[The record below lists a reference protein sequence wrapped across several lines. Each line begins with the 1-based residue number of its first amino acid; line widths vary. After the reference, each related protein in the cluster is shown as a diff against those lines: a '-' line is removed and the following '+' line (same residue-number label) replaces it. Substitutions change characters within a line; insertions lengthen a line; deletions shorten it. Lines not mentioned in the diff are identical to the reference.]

1 MELNYNTTILLSEGI
16 LLEEP
21 MSLPVI
27 GQTMTSPFFPGNY
40 PDNFCQIRTI
50 EVPEGNFINIKFTHF
65 DIETSDDGDYVQ
77 ITDGDG
83 TFLGHF
89 GARHQ
94 LEMGNTTFNV
104 SSYTETVHV
113 LFHTDR
119 SGARSGWR
127 LEWSECLLSSSA
139 VTKNPHF
146 RFVLFSG

>member
-1 MELNYNTTILLSEGI
+1 MESKYNTTIFLSEGI
-16 LLEEP
+16 LPEEP
-21 MSLPVI
+21 ISLPVI
-27 GQTMTSPFFPGNY
+27 GQTMTSPFFLGNY

-94 LEMGNTTFNV
+94 LEMGATTFNV
-104 SSYTETVHV
+104 SSYTETAHV
-113 LFHTDR
+113 LFHTDQ

-127 LEWSECLLSSSA
+127 LEWSECILSSSA
-139 VTKNPHF
+139 ITENPDF
-146 RFVLFSG
+146 RFVPCGG